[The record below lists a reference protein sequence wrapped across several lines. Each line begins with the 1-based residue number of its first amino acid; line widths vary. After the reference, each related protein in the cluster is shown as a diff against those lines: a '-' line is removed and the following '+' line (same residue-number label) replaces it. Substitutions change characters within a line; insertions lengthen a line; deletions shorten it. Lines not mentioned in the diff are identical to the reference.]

1 MNGYRWFPWAIAVA
15 LGCVMAVNGALAYLA
30 SSSSTGLVTEHPYES
45 GNGYNRVLAAAAAS
59 DALGWHVALTAPQSR
74 RGALSVV
81 LSDRD
86 GKPLAGLE
94 VSAVI
99 VRPVEPLPD
108 LALPLAETAPGRYQ
122 APVTLSRPGQWEVR
136 IAARRGGELFQYAQR
151 IVVK

>member
-15 LGCVMAVNGALAYLA
+15 FACVIAVNGAMAYLA

-59 DALGWHVALTAPQSR
+59 DALGWHAALTAPESR
-74 RGALSVV
+74 EGAVSVA

-86 GKPLAGLE
+86 GKPLSGLD

-99 VRPVEPLPD
+99 VRPIEPLPD
-108 LALPLAETAPGRYQ
+108 LPLALTETAPGRYV
-122 APVTLSRPGQWEVR
+122 AAVALSRPGQW
-136 IAARRGGELFQYAQR
+136 
-151 IVVK
+151 